1 MQVRKLWD
9 RYGDYIAAGLTI
21 VLNIL
26 LINHFFAFYYD
37 LNDDVM
43 MKDIMSGVYTGTPD
57 GHNMQTLYSLGAL
70 IALCYKVCRPIPWYG
85 LFLCLCQF
93 GSLYLVGVRLLKLSK
108 KRSFKIIWLVMLT
121 LFVWSVLLPHLSAVQ
136 YTVTSGIMTAAA
148 VFLFMT
154 SEKGLTTKT
163 FLCRNMPSVLLVILA
178 FSLRTEM
185 LLLLFPLVA
194 LAGLVHWLE
203 EGKFWQKENYLKYG
217 LVLGT
222 ILLGIACGLLI
233 DAAAYHSPEWKS
245 FRHFFDDRTR
255 VYDYHLDILTDGT
268 HKEQL
273 ANLGFSESAQEL
285 LANYNFGLDESIDE
299 YAMNKLADYA
309 DEYAAQN
316 TDMRT
321 LLAEKIKEYRYRTLH
336 LQDGPYSILTMIGYC
351 MILGAGTAVAVI
363 YRERGRFRFLTEALL
378 LVVVRTALWLFI
390 ILRGRD
396 PVRITHPLYLTE
408 FAVIMGMV
416 VLWLGGARNGEM
428 RLLRERS
435 EKSRSKREKAVCLMV
450 VIWALALFGMV
461 PDGIKSTRE
470 DIARRHSANNDAQ
483 AIEEYCRE
491 HADSFY
497 FEDVYSTVSF
507 SQKMFEDADNSLVNY
522 DIMGG
527 WICKSPLYRQKLEY
541 FGITSMAD
549 GLLNSERVYM
559 IMEND
564 LPESSTEWL
573 KNYYLEQG
581 IFVTV
586 SEVDYLGKYYVVYQ
600 VREVQ

>member
-9 RYGDYIAAGLTI
+9 RYGDYIAVGLTI
-21 VLNIL
+21 VLNIV
-26 LINHFFAFYYD
+26 LINLFFGFYYD

-43 MKDIMSGVYTGTPD
+43 MKDIMAGVYTGTPD
-57 GHNMQTLYSLGAL
+57 GHNMQTLYPLGAL
-70 IALCYKVCRPIPWYG
+70 IALCYRACRPLPWYG

-93 GSLYLVGVRLLKLSK
+93 ISLYLVGVRLLKLSEK
-108 KRSFKIIWLVMLT
+108 PPFKGIWLIMLT
-121 LFVWSVLLPHLSAVQ
+121 FFVWSVLIPHLSAVQ

-148 VFLFMT
+148 IFLFMT
-154 SEKGLTTKT
+154 SERGLPVKT
-163 FLCRNMPSVLLVILA
+163 FLWRNIPSVLLVILA
-178 FSLRTEM
+178 FWLRTEM

-194 LAGLVHWLE
+194 LAGFVHWLE

-217 LVLGT
+217 LALGT
-222 ILLGIACGLLI
+222 ILFGMACGLLI

-245 FRHFFDDRTR
+245 FRNFFDDRTR
-255 VYDYHLDILTDGT
+255 VYDYHLDILTSGA
-268 HKEQL
+268 HAEKL
-273 ANLGFSESAQEL
+273 ADLGFSKSAQEL

-299 YAMNKLADYA
+299 YAMKKLADYA
-309 DEYAAQN
+309 DAYSAQN

-321 LLAEKIKEYRYRTLH
+321 LLPEKIKEYRYRTLH
-336 LQDGPYSILTMIGYC
+336 LQDGVYSTLTLIGYG
-351 MILGAGTAVAVI
+351 MVFGAGAVAAVI
-363 YRERGRFRFLTEALL
+363 YRGRDRFRFLTEALL
-378 LVVVRTALWLFI
+378 LVAARTALWLFI

-416 VLWLGGARNGEM
+416 VLWLGKAKHGEM
-428 RLLRERS
+428 RFLQIGS
-435 EKSRSKREKAVCLMV
+435 EKSRANREKAIRLMV
-450 VIWALALFGMV
+450 GVWALALLGTV
-461 PDGIKSTRE
+461 PDCIKSTRQ
-470 DIARRHSANNDAQ
+470 DILQRHSANNDAQ
-483 AIEEYCRE
+483 AIAEYCKE
-491 HADSFY
+491 HADNFY

-507 SQKMFEDADNSLVNY
+507 SQKMFADVDNSPANY

-527 WICKSPLYRQKLEY
+527 WICKSPLYRQKLQN

-549 GLLNSERVYM
+549 GLLNGGRVYM

-573 KNYYLEQG
+573 ENYYLEQG

-586 SEVDYLGKYYVVYQ
+586 SEVDYVGKYYGVYQ
-600 VREVQ
+600 VREVR